1 MRGVWILVHAG
12 LAGLDQLVRLDDIA
26 RTAEKVRARLSP
38 KGRAAV
44 IRREEFS
51 ASWSALGCLCD
62 LALRRVVVE
71 REVEVRGVGAGQ
83 GVEDARH
90 IAE

>member
-38 KGRAAV
+38 RGHAALIV
-44 IRREEFS
+44 REEFS
-51 ASWSALGCLCD
+51 ASSVVPRD

-83 GVEDARH
+83 SVEDARH
-90 IAE
+90 KAR

>member
-26 RTAEKVRARLSP
+26 RSAEKVRARLSP
-38 KGRAAV
+38 QGRAAV

-51 ASWSALGCLCD
+51 ASSVVPRD

-71 REVEVRGVGAGQ
+71 REVEVVRGVGAGQ

-90 IAE
+90 IAK